1 MKLKSISLLTL
12 SALVALSAAGCG
24 QQEVQ
29 EESEPAGVAVQVET
43 VSTGPI
49 ANESTVSGQLAADN
63 QSVIT
68 ISTPVKCTAVYHSAG
83 DTVSAGDVLCTLDME
98 STLASYN
105 AASISYS
112 SAAQSYADQTQVFA
126 EQISLYEK
134 NLSDLQALY
143 AIGAA
148 SQTEIDQAQL
158 QLQSAIATRN
168 STLAQL
174 QSGMETARSSLEQL
188 DAALENVDSAGN
200 VVAPISGVLASMSA
214 VENNYVSTAAPL
226 AVIDDASQMKITVS
240 VSEALVPQLS
250 IGDAADVTVSA
261 AGASFS
267 AVISAVDQTANMQ
280 TKLYGVT
287 LDVPDGVK
295 GLLSGMFAD
304 VTFRTGGSD
313 SAVIVPTEA
322 ILTSGDTQYVFVVEN
337 DAAKQVTVETG
348 IIGDGITEITSGLAG
363 GETLVTVG
371 QSYLHDGDA
380 VRVVSGEE

>member
-1 MKLKSISLLTL
+1 M
-12 SALVALSAAGCG
+12 
-24 QQEVQ
+24 
-29 EESEPAGVAVQVET
+29 
-43 VSTGPI
+43 
-49 ANESTVSGQLAADN
+49 
-63 QSVIT
+63 
-68 ISTPVKCTAVYHSAG
+68 
-83 DTVSAGDVLCTLDME
+83 
-98 STLASYN
+98 
-105 AASISYS
+105 
-112 SAAQSYADQTQVFA
+112 
-126 EQISLYEK
+126 
-134 NLSDLQALY
+134 
-143 AIGAA
+143 
-148 SQTEIDQAQL
+148 
-158 QLQSAIATRN
+158 
-168 STLAQL
+168 
-174 QSGMETARSSLEQL
+174 
-188 DAALENVDSAGN
+188 
-200 VVAPISGVLASMSA
+200 
-214 VENNYVSTAAPL
+214 ENNYVSTAAPL